1 MKFTMQLC
9 TCKSYFNYLSK
20 FLFIKRIL
28 LFTFREGGAC
38 NHIAALLYGI
48 VDITD
53 KKHTGK
59 IAPTSKACGWIKPR
73 SRNLSPQKAQD
84 MNFKKVKTEKHTS
97 AQASYSVSDKS
108 ADLTLERKIGKN

>member
-20 FLFIKRIL
+20 FLFIKIIL

-38 NHIAALLYGI
+38 NHIASLLYGI

-59 IAPTSKACGWIKPR
+59 IAPTSKACVGLNHAVEIFPPKR
-73 SRNLSPQKAQD
+73 L
-84 MNFKKVKTEKHTS
+84 
-97 AQASYSVSDKS
+97 
-108 ADLTLERKIGKN
+108 KI